1 MKIYGYDE
9 NDQVS
14 SYPLSLREGTI
25 ECTRAE
31 LKKIIQFLTYID
43 KDLEN
48 YDLSEEEDCHYHYS
62 DWNRSWN
69 EKASDLIIAMLSDKT
84 SQDR

>member
-31 LKKIIQFLTYID
+31 LQKIIQFLTYID

-48 YDLSEEEDCHYHYS
+48 YDLSEDEDCHYHYS
-62 DWNRSWN
+62 DWDRNDQP
-69 EKASDLIIAMLSDKT
+69 SDLILAMLPDDKPM
-84 SQDR
+84 D